1 VKARSVSSLELH
13 YIQSSAFSTEIAFS
27 TAFAASHSLVSDR
40 ISLVLAKGL
49 SHLLNISGNRSPV
62 VNLQP
67 YVSATRQ
74 REMLTE
80 LISLLITERNC
91 QNFCFYYEN
100 LLAKRLFTSA
110 YSSINAEVGAVSSM
124 SFMKKS
130 LLMLKEFENT
140 DKIYQDFYTDD
151 NYYVNIHFIYI
162 NKNKEIEKI
171 KEETFLMNTP
181 NMITR
186 DEIIGLLKKNTLNE
200 NRNYSL
206 LSLLKFNLNLEPED
220 IPFFLSVDSK
230 EEDNQFLIPIQH
242 IDTITFQKTI
252 AMFQDLNSLYFIF
265 LERSSEDSTTMLNLK
280 KNLSKK
286 IFSYL
291 KNKSNK
297 RKTKRRKC

>member
-1 VKARSVSSLELH
+1 MNEVELDNTW
-13 YIQSSAFSTEIAFS
+13 I
-27 TAFAASHSLVSDR
+27 
-40 ISLVLAKGL
+40 
-49 SHLLNISGNRSPV
+49 
-62 VNLQP
+62 
-67 YVSATRQ
+67 
-74 REMLTE
+74 
-80 LISLLITERNC
+80 
-91 QNFCFYYEN
+91 
-100 LLAKRLFTSA
+100 
-110 YSSINAEVGAVSSM
+110 
-124 SFMKKS
+124 
-130 LLMLKEFENT
+130 KEFENT

-220 IPFFLSVDSK
+220 IPFFLQVDSK

>member
-1 VKARSVSSLELH
+1 MNEVELDNTW
-13 YIQSSAFSTEIAFS
+13 I
-27 TAFAASHSLVSDR
+27 
-40 ISLVLAKGL
+40 
-49 SHLLNISGNRSPV
+49 
-62 VNLQP
+62 
-67 YVSATRQ
+67 
-74 REMLTE
+74 
-80 LISLLITERNC
+80 
-91 QNFCFYYEN
+91 
-100 LLAKRLFTSA
+100 
-110 YSSINAEVGAVSSM
+110 
-124 SFMKKS
+124 
-130 LLMLKEFENT
+130 KEFENT

-220 IPFFLSVDSK
+220 IPFFLQVDSK
-230 EEDNQFLIPIQH
+230 EEDNHFLIPIQH

-252 AMFQDLNSLYFIF
+252 SMFQDLNSLYFIF
-265 LERSSEDSTTMLNLK
+265 LERSSEHSTTMLNVK

>member
-1 VKARSVSSLELH
+1 MNEVELDNTW
-13 YIQSSAFSTEIAFS
+13 I
-27 TAFAASHSLVSDR
+27 
-40 ISLVLAKGL
+40 
-49 SHLLNISGNRSPV
+49 
-62 VNLQP
+62 
-67 YVSATRQ
+67 
-74 REMLTE
+74 
-80 LISLLITERNC
+80 
-91 QNFCFYYEN
+91 
-100 LLAKRLFTSA
+100 
-110 YSSINAEVGAVSSM
+110 
-124 SFMKKS
+124 
-130 LLMLKEFENT
+130 KEFENT

-220 IPFFLSVDSK
+220 IPFFLSVDS
-230 EEDNQFLIPIQH
+230 EEDKNFLIPIQH

-252 AMFQDLNSLYFIF
+252 SMFQDLNSLYFIF
-265 LERSSEDSTTMLNLK
+265 LEKSSEVSTTILNVK

-286 IFSYL
+286 ISSYL
-291 KNKSNK
+291 KNKLNK
-297 RKTKRRKC
+297 RKSKRRKC

>member
-1 VKARSVSSLELH
+1 MNEVELDNTW
-13 YIQSSAFSTEIAFS
+13 I
-27 TAFAASHSLVSDR
+27 
-40 ISLVLAKGL
+40 
-49 SHLLNISGNRSPV
+49 
-62 VNLQP
+62 
-67 YVSATRQ
+67 
-74 REMLTE
+74 
-80 LISLLITERNC
+80 
-91 QNFCFYYEN
+91 
-100 LLAKRLFTSA
+100 
-110 YSSINAEVGAVSSM
+110 
-124 SFMKKS
+124 
-130 LLMLKEFENT
+130 KEFENT

-171 KEETFLMNTP
+171 KEETFLMNKP
-181 NMITR
+181 NIISR

-220 IPFFLSVDSK
+220 IPFFLQVDSK
-230 EEDNQFLIPIQH
+230 EEDNQFLIPIQQ

-291 KNKSNK
+291 KKSNK